1 MSRGEV
7 RIRVVGVL
15 REEPDLRLLARA
27 LIGLARSEAAA
38 GGPETKRARPRP
50 AGPSPSTA
58 EGSRP
63 DRDAA

>member
-27 LIGLARSEAAA
+27 LLGLARSEAAA
-38 GGPETKRARPRP
+38 GPRTKATPRP
-50 AGPSPSTA
+50 VGSSSPTA
-58 EGSRP
+58 KEDRS